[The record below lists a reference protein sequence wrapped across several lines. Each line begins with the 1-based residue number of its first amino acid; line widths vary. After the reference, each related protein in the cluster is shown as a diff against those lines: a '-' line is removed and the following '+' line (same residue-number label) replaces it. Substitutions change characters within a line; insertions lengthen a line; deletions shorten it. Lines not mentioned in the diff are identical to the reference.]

1 MYILTA
7 SDVHTT
13 IVSAKKAQE
22 TKNNKQTT
30 TTTTTKQNT
39 REAKAMLDD
48 WKVLTRSLYLET
60 LESKG

>member
-30 TTTTTKQNT
+30 TTTTKQNT
-39 REAKAMLDD
+39 REAKTMLDD